1 MMINDKLQFGV
12 LHIPNNN
19 QRYKEQF
26 FESTINQLFMKY
38 LVVVLIQ

>member
-1 MMINDKLQFGV
+1 MISRNLGV

-26 FESTINQLFMKY
+26 FENTINQLFMKY
-38 LVVVLIQ
+38 LVVVLIE